1 MDKSTAPIAVV
12 GLGCRFAAVSS
23 PAAFWKLLVQGVDAV
38 TEVPR
43 ERWDV
48 DAVYDPEPA
57 TPGKMNS
64 RWGSFLERIEDFDHG
79 FFGIS
84 GREAER
90 MDPQQRLLLEVAW
103 EALEHAGIPADTLPH
118 TATGVFVG
126 ISNCDYARLLF
137 RGLESLNAYSATGTS
152 LAVAANRV
160 SYALNLRG
168 PSLAVDTACSS
179 ALVATHLACR
189 SLHQRESDLAL
200 VGGVNLVLTPEG
212 SVTFSQARMLASDG
226 RCKSFDEAADGYV
239 RGEGCGIV
247 VLKRL
252 TDAQRD
258 GDRILAVVRGSAV
271 NQDGLTNG
279 LVAPNGPSQ
288 QEVIRAA
295 LRQASV
301 TPTDI
306 EYVEAQGTGTAL
318 GDSIEIGALQAVL
331 LPNRTA
337 EFPLRVGSVKTNI
350 GHLEAASGIAAL
362 MKVFLSMAHEK
373 IPPHLHLK
381 KLNSY
386 IRQRDGLMEFPQEP
400 LDWISRRGKRLAGV
414 SAFGF
419 GGTNCHLIVG
429 DIEAEVVP
437 CLGDQRRS
445 AGMASRPR
453 HMLAVSARDPWSL
466 ARLAERYAT
475 DWEHQAN
482 VDPADYCYSVNSGR
496 SQLKLRRTVT
506 GNSAQE
512 MIDQLRVIASGETAA
527 SAESSRTRR
536 RNKLAFLFT
545 GQGSQ
550 YAGMGRL
557 LYETQPVYRASLDQ
571 CVEILRGENV
581 DLLKLLFPRDHGADA
596 IDQTEHTQPVLFA
609 AEWALYQLWKSWGMQ
624 PSFAMGHS
632 VGEYVAACAAGVF
645 SLEDGLR
652 LISGRARLMHSL
664 PQDGAMLA
672 VAAAADV
679 VQPLVEAYPQE
690 LAVAAYNSPCQ
701 TVLSGSREAIDRVE
715 AALRAKRVRST
726 RLTVSHAFHS
736 PLMDPILAEFEAMFS
751 GVALHPPKF
760 PIASNLTGE
769 FAGPEMQTPEYW
781 CRHLRRPVQFVSSI
795 TLLQKKG
802 ANLFLEIGPQPVL
815 TALGLRHHQGS

>member
-12 GLGCRFAAVSS
+12 GLGCRFASVSS
-23 PAAFWKLLVQGVDAV
+23 PAAFWELLVHGVDAV

-43 ERWDV
+43 QRWDV
-48 DAVYDPEPA
+48 DTVYDPEPA

-64 RWGSFLERIEDFDHG
+64 RWGSFLDRIEDFDPA

-103 EALEHAGIPADTLPH
+103 EALEHAGIPADTLSQ

-137 RGLESLNAYSATGTS
+137 RGLESVDAYSATGTS
-152 LAVAANRV
+152 LAVAANRL

-189 SLHQRESDLAL
+189 SLHRQESDVAL
-200 VGGVNLVLTPEG
+200 VGGVNLILTPEG
-212 SVTFSQARMLASDG
+212 SIAFSQTRMLAADG
-226 RCKSFDEAADGYV
+226 RCKSFDAAADGYV

-252 TDAQRD
+252 ANAQRD

-279 LVAPNGPSQ
+279 LIAPNGPSQ
-288 QEVIRAA
+288 QEVIRTA
-295 LRQASV
+295 LHQANVAS
-301 TPTDI
+301 TEI

-337 EFPLRVGSVKTNI
+337 ELPLRVGSVKTNI

-362 MKVFLSMAHEK
+362 IKVVLAIARDK

-381 KLNSY
+381 ELNPY
-386 IRQRDGLMEFPQEP
+386 IRQRDVLMEFPQEP
-400 LDWISRRGKRLAGV
+400 MDWRSRRGERLAGI

-419 GGTNCHLIVG
+419 GGTNCHLVVG
-429 DIEAEVVP
+429 DLASKIAPRPV
-437 CLGDQRRS
+437 DQRRS
-445 AGMASRPR
+445 ANIPERPR
-453 HMLAVSARDPWSL
+453 HLLAVSARDEWSL

-475 DWEHQAN
+475 DWERQPD

-496 SQLKLRRTVT
+496 SQMKLRRAVT
-506 GNSAQE
+506 GSSAQE
-512 MIDQLRVIASGETAA
+512 VIDQLHAIAATGDVAA
-527 SAESSRTRR
+527 SDTPSRTRR

-571 CVEILRGENV
+571 CDKILRTENV
-581 DLLKLLFPRDHGADA
+581 PLLELLSSDDQGADA
-596 IDQTEHTQPVLFA
+596 IDQTKSTQPVLFA
-609 AEWALYQLWKSWGMQ
+609 VEWALYQLWKSWGIQ
-624 PSFAMGHS
+624 PAFAVGHS

-645 SLEDGLR
+645 SLEAGLR
-652 LISGRARLMHSL
+652 L
-664 PQDGAMLA
+664 
-672 VAAAADV
+672 VAA
-679 VQPLVEAYPQE
+679 
-690 LAVAAYNSPCQ
+690 
-701 TVLSGSREAIDRVE
+701 
-715 AALRAKRVRST
+715 RAS
-726 RLTVSHAFHS
+726 
-736 PLMDPILAEFEAMFS
+736 
-751 GVALHPPKF
+751 
-760 PIASNLTGE
+760 
-769 FAGPEMQTPEYW
+769 
-781 CRHLRRPVQFVSSI
+781 
-795 TLLQKKG
+795 
-802 ANLFLEIGPQPVL
+802 
-815 TALGLRHHQGS
+815 